1 MIERISFEALRE
13 IEIMEAFG
21 DLRSSRLMDLYRQLE
36 KAKPHLGQQPQ
47 KPESRHTS

>member
-1 MIERISFEALRE
+1 MIERISLEALME

-36 KAKPHLGQQPQ
+36 KANRILDNNSKAR
-47 KPESRHTS
+47 K